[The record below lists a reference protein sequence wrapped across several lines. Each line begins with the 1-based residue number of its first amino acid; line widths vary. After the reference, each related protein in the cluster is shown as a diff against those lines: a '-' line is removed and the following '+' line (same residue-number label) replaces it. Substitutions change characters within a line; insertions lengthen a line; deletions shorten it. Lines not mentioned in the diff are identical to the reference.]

1 MKTKISTAKLPA
13 MPANAQEYGQMAER
27 HLQFMLA
34 TREIKLR
41 RSHSY
46 AQMGLPRW
54 LNGLL
59 GIYHLHSHLV
69 CVRPWVLT

>member
-1 MKTKISTAKLPA
+1 MVSSFWHGGWSRHLLELRTQL
-13 MPANAQEYGQMAER
+13 NAQ
-27 HLQFMLA
+27 L
-34 TREIKLR
+34 
-41 RSHSY
+41 
-46 AQMGLPRW
+46 GLPRW